1 MNQEQNVKVAEYW
14 GEEHKSLA
22 KSFYGFP
29 AITDYL
35 YTCISG
41 KVARTERDWCERWVV
56 ETYLADKKPV
66 AECLSLC
73 CGFGEVERILSKL
86 GAFKHCT
93 AIDLSPNAIQI
104 ATRLA
109 QEQSIN
115 NIDFRVDDLNTL
127 ELGSE
132 QYDLIYANGAL
143 HHLAALERVA
153 AHIHRALKPGGL
165 FVCNEY
171 VGPNYQQLSL
181 RQQEIINSVIH
192 LLPARLRRQTDE
204 SYIPLAFQ
212 RSRWHR
218 GIYRLY
224 RAISH
229 AAQRLIT
236 PAGKAVFHYGKLYEE
251 HSDLIRRRDPSEGVR
266 SHEIIPVL
274 RKVFS
279 DLNVENY
286 NGSVLSYALDTHFYN
301 AFDEHRLEDRAVL
314 DMLFHIEK
322 TMIETGELA
331 SDHALIIATKPLAL
345 TGL

>member
-1 MNQEQNVKVAEYW
+1 M
-14 GEEHKSLA
+14 
-22 KSFYGFP
+22 
-29 AITDYL
+29 
-35 YTCISG
+35 
-41 KVARTERDWCERWVV
+41 
-56 ETYLADKKPV
+56 ETYLAQKKPV

-93 AIDLSPNAIQI
+93 AIDLSLNAIQV
-104 ATRLA
+104 AARVA
-109 QEQSIN
+109 KEQGVD
-115 NIDFRVDDLNTL
+115 NIDFRVADLNSM
-127 ELGSE
+127 ELGTD

-153 AHIHRALKPGGL
+153 ENIHRALKPGGL

-229 AAQRLIT
+229 FAQRLLT
-236 PAGKAVFHYGKLYEE
+236 PAGKPVFHCGKLYEE
-251 HSDLIRRRDPSEGVR
+251 HSESHPSARSVRGRALARDYP
-266 SHEIIPVL
+266 
-274 RKVFS
+274 
-279 DLNVENY
+279 
-286 NGSVLSYALDTHFYN
+286 GSAQ
-301 AFDEHRLEDRAVL
+301 R
-314 DMLFHIEK
+314 IQ
-322 TMIETGELA
+322 
-331 SDHALIIATKPLAL
+331 
-345 TGL
+345 